1 MQEQIAIMDLGT
13 NTFHLM
19 VADHKGRILHRER
32 QPVKIGK
39 GGINQG
45 VIRDDAV
52 ERAVTCMRTFRQR
65 LDALGVTR
73 FRAIG
78 TSALRSAQNGPDVA
92 QKIFKETGIPVE
104 VISGEQ
110 EALYIYYGVRSA
122 VPLGNLPALIIDIG
136 GGSVEF
142 ILADDRTVH
151 WKASLDIGAQRM
163 MELYQRHDPITRE
176 ELDAL
181 SVHYT
186 QTLAPLA
193 AAVEQWK
200 PTTLVGSSGTFDTLS
215 EMYCAR
221 AGIPYQPDA
230 PESPL
235 TVKAFW
241 EIHADLVTRD
251 RAARMRLPGMID
263 LRVDMIVVASALV
276 AFLLDRHG
284 FPEIRVSSYSLKEG
298 VLAALRMEK

>member
-1 MQEQIAIMDLGT
+1 MQERIAIMDLGT

-19 VADHKGRILHRER
+19 VADPGGRILHRER

-52 ERAVTCMRTFRQR
+52 KRAVACMLTFRQQ
-65 LDALGVTR
+65 LDAMGVTR

-78 TSALRSAQNGPDVA
+78 TSALRSAQNGPDVVR
-92 QKIFKETGIPVE
+92 QIFQETGIAVE

-110 EALYIYYGVRSA
+110 EALYIYYGVRKA
-122 VPLGNLPALIIDIG
+122 IPLGNTPALILDIG
-136 GGSVEF
+136 GGSVEL
-142 ILADDRTVH
+142 ILADNNTVH

-163 MELYQRHDPITRE
+163 MELYQRHDPIIAE
-176 ELDAL
+176 ELEAL
-181 SVHYT
+181 SARYA
-186 QTLAPLA
+186 QALAPLSPVVA
-193 AAVEQWK
+193 QWK
-200 PTTLVGSSGTFDTLS
+200 PQTLVGSSGTFDTLS

-221 AGIPYQPDA
+221 TGVPYQPDA

-241 EIHADLVTRD
+241 EIHADLITRD
-251 RAARMRLPGMID
+251 RAARMGLPGMID
-263 LRVDMIVVASALV
+263 LRVDMIVVASALI
-276 AFLLDRHG
+276 AFLLERYG
-284 FPEIRVSSYSLKEG
+284 FKEIRVSSYSLKEG
-298 VLAALRMEK
+298 VLASLSPEK